1 MRTMLMLSLTLLVA
15 SCTSSGSGERT
26 ITYSDDSGVVETING
41 EAVSQT
47 LLDAMA
53 RGRGMDLSKAD
64 QREQAIKELTEYVL
78 LGQEARRAK
87 YDGSAQYRADVE
99 VARLQGIANAAVL
112 HMQKLSPVGDDLL
125 KSEYEQQVARAGK
138 TTYDFSQLL
147 FDNEADAL
155 KAADDALS
163 AKTFASVYDKWK
175 DKAKQARVFNQVPLN
190 RIPESLGKVIAELAP
205 GQTTKVPVKTEFGWH
220 LINVSATKPFVA
232 PSFESVRDGIRRNLQ
247 DQLLQQ
253 RMDALRA
260 QAKIVVTG
268 EAAGEKPKAN

>member
-1 MRTMLMLSLTLLVA
+1 MRKMLISVLALLA
-15 SCTSSGSGERT
+15 AACTSSGSADRT
-26 ITYSDDSGVVETING
+26 IAYSDDSAIVETING

-53 RGRGMDLSKAD
+53 RGRGVDLSKPD
-64 QREQAIKELTEYVL
+64 QRQQAIKELTEYVL

-87 YDGSAQYRADVE
+87 YDSSAQYRADVE
-99 VARLQGIANAAVL
+99 IARLQGIANAAVL

-125 KSEYEQQVARAGK
+125 KSEYEQQVARAGT

-147 FDNEADAL
+147 FDNETDAL

-163 AKTFASVYDKWK
+163 ARSFASVYDKWK

-190 RIPESLGKVIAELAP
+190 RLPEPLGKAIAELAP
-205 GQTTKVPVKTEFGWH
+205 GQTSKVPIKTEFGWH
-220 LINVSATKPFVA
+220 LINVIATKPFIA
-232 PSFESVRDGIRRNLQ
+232 PSFESVRDGIRRSLQ
-247 DQLLQQ
+247 EQLLQQ
-253 RMDALRA
+253 RMDALKT

-268 EAAGEKPKAN
+268 ETIEKVKAN